1 MKTRLFSI
9 LLALSCVAGATQVF
23 AMSSNEP
30 KQNMQS
36 AEASFQI
43 RYDASKLRVKF
54 GENFVMQLWAV
65 DARKQAPVIN
75 WSIKA
80 GSLPDGLKLLVSDSQ
95 RAAITGRIQFM
106 GQWCLK
112 VLAASASGTHAA
124 EESFCI
130 DSQGQEEAAP
140 RMSPVIL
147 PQKTLGVSPGAT

>member
-1 MKTRLFSI
+1 MRTRLFRI
-9 LLALSCVAGATQVF
+9 LLALACVGGTQQAF

-30 KQNMQS
+30 RQNMPHS
-36 AEASFQI
+36 EASLQI
-43 RYDASKLRVKF
+43 RYDASKLKVKF
-54 GENFVMQLWAV
+54 GENFVMHLWAV
-65 DARKQAPVIN
+65 DARKQAPVVN

-80 GSLPDGLKLLVSDSQ
+80 GSLPDGLKLLVRDAQ

-130 DSQGQEEAAP
+130 DSQGQEEVAP
-140 RMSPVIL
+140 RISPVIL